1 MSHVNGVRRAVFSG
15 LQVPRGL
22 HQSTFRP
29 GHVFA
34 GSIVGYSDNNSAEQT
49 ITRGHARRWK
59 LGSWFLPM
67 LLLAAFASVAR
78 ANSVHGHSNGVLSNL
93 SCSAA
98 SIPSAGKD
106 GCTVTLSGPAPKGGL
121 SVALSSSNALVSVPA
136 AVTVPMNA
144 SSVTFTA
151 TAGSTQTSQS
161 VNLVAA
167 ANGISKSLTLQV
179 SPSTS
184 TLSLSSSSIAFGDV
198 PTNTT
203 AKYSVTLT
211 SSGTSPVTIDSA
223 TVAGTGFGISG
234 AVLPLILSPGQSVA
248 MAVQFS
254 PAVTGAVSGQL
265 VISSTSSTYPT
276 AVIALSG
283 NGTSLPLTVSALSC
297 SNASVVGTTTDA
309 CTVALN
315 AAAPS
320 SGLSVS
326 VSSSNPAV
334 TVPTTVLVPANAT
347 TAGFVANIGSVTSDQ
362 TATVA
367 ASLGGA
373 SASFV
378 LQLKLA
384 SASLSTDKT
393 QVTFANTLINTPVT
407 QSLIL
412 TSTGTTAVTING
424 AALSGTGFTMSGA
437 TFPLTL
443 NPNQSVPL
451 TLQFDPTVA
460 GAASGQLTIT
470 SNSSTNPTVVIG
482 LSGSG
487 ISHQVNL
494 AWNAPISSTD
504 VIAGYN
510 IYRTLSGGT
519 TYQLINSSPVS
530 AMNYTDGSVQSGS
543 NYGYIVTS
551 VDSSGV
557 ESNPSDTIGVA
568 IP

>member
-1 MSHVNGVRRAVFSG
+1 
-15 LQVPRGL
+15 
-22 HQSTFRP
+22 
-29 GHVFA
+29 
-34 GSIVGYSDNNSAEQT
+34 
-49 ITRGHARRWK
+49 
-59 LGSWFLPM
+59 
-67 LLLAAFASVAR
+67 
-78 ANSVHGHSNGVLSNL
+78 
-93 SCSAA
+93 
-98 SIPSAGKD
+98 
-106 GCTVTLSGPAPKGGL
+106 
-121 SVALSSSNALVSVPA
+121 
-136 AVTVPMNA
+136 
-144 SSVTFTA
+144 
-151 TAGSTQTSQS
+151 
-161 VNLVAA
+161 
-167 ANGISKSLTLQV
+167 
-179 SPSTS
+179 
-184 TLSLSSSSIAFGDV
+184 
-198 PTNTT
+198 
-203 AKYSVTLT
+203 
-211 SSGTSPVTIDSA
+211 
-223 TVAGTGFGISG
+223 
-234 AVLPLILSPGQSVA
+234 

>member
-1 MSHVNGVRRAVFSG
+1 
-15 LQVPRGL
+15 
-22 HQSTFRP
+22 
-29 GHVFA
+29 
-34 GSIVGYSDNNSAEQT
+34 
-49 ITRGHARRWK
+49 
-59 LGSWFLPM
+59 
-67 LLLAAFASVAR
+67 
-78 ANSVHGHSNGVLSNL
+78 
-93 SCSAA
+93 
-98 SIPSAGKD
+98 
-106 GCTVTLSGPAPKGGL
+106 
-121 SVALSSSNALVSVPA
+121 
-136 AVTVPMNA
+136 
-144 SSVTFTA
+144 
-151 TAGSTQTSQS
+151 
-161 VNLVAA
+161 
-167 ANGISKSLTLQV
+167 
-179 SPSTS
+179 
-184 TLSLSSSSIAFGDV
+184 
-198 PTNTT
+198 
-203 AKYSVTLT
+203 
-211 SSGTSPVTIDSA
+211 
-223 TVAGTGFGISG
+223 VAGAGFSISG
-234 AVLPLILSPGQSVA
+234 AVLPLILNPGQSVA

-283 NGTSLPLTVSALSC
+283 NGTSPPLAVSAFSC

-309 CTVALN
+309 CTLSLN

-320 SGLSVS
+320 SGLSVQ
-326 VSSSNPAV
+326 VASSNPAV
-334 TVPTTVLVPANAT
+334 TVPTTVTVPANAT
-347 TAGFVANIGSVTSDQ
+347 TAGFVANIASVTSDQ
-362 TATVA
+362 TATLAV
-367 ASLGGA
+367 STGGV

-384 SASLSTDKT
+384 SASLSADKN
-393 QVTFANTLINTPVT
+393 QVTFANTLINTAVT
-407 QSLIL
+407 QSLTL
-412 TSTGTTAVTING
+412 TSTGTAAVTING
-424 AALSGTGFTMSGA
+424 AALSGAGFTLSGA

-510 IYRTLSGGT
+510 IYRTMSGGT
-519 TYQLINSSPVS
+519 TYQLVNSSPVS
-530 AMNYTDGSVQSGS
+530 SMNYTDGNVQSGS
-543 NYGYIVTS
+543 NYSYVVKS

-557 ESNPSDTIGVA
+557 ESSPSDMIDVA